1 MYSIYVYNV
10 ITVIIDYIVLVEF
23 FNRYIYLLI
32 YMMNSYVLVE
42 GIIYS
47 KEYI

>member
-10 ITVIIDYIVLVEF
+10 IIIDYIVLVEF

-32 YMMNSYVLVE
+32 YTMNSYVLVE

>member
-10 ITVIIDYIVLVEF
+10 IMVIIDYIVLVEF
-23 FNRYIYLLI
+23 FNRFIYLLI
-32 YMMNSYVLVE
+32 YTMNSYVLVE